1 MVQKSSDGNA
11 SMDCLFLCQSEHSN
25 MFRNNCVFFEINA
38 FINASLDYSF
48 LNATSVLY
56 SKHSAN
62 IFSLAKNPLKLY
74 TH

>member
-1 MVQKSSDGNA
+1 MHPWIVYFYVKVSIQI
-11 SMDCLFLCQSEHSN
+11 CSEITV
-25 MFRNNCVFFEINA
+25 FFFEINA

>member
-1 MVQKSSDGNA
+1 MHPWIFYFYVKVSIQI
-11 SMDCLFLCQSEHSN
+11 CSEITG
-25 MFRNNCVFFEINA
+25 FFEINV